1 MLPSAVVGSRQNDCD
16 SREEDSKQRKSR
28 DRNKGKQPAFERDNE
43 ITASRRLE
51 QFVSLWNRQRPL
63 PYDMSTYS
71 YLQKYPQEVLAEV
84 GRTKV
89 WQGRLLLA
97 AELLQPGFCQ
107 SHSGVKEGSEGNWTL
122 MEALAAARAIRANS
136 AAFGKHFGE
145 SEADDGS
152 GFEEK
157 EKLLTLY
164 VTKSVEGKP
173 LVLCEAAG
181 HGGASKASLHKT
193 TNDVV
198 NRVRVILSKS
208 FSKGAAPGDAH
219 SLDLSEGGSETLLLH
234 VAEGSKK
241 RKAAESFGSS
251 SSCDA
256 LQLTGLP
263 VDPRSPRPKLSVPE
277 TDSKMNMGSSE
288 SLSAHH
294 YDGIFTNADAASLDS
309 TAEQHLAHPHS
320 LG

>member
-1 MLPSAVVGSRQNDCD
+1 MLSSAVGSRQNDCD
-16 SREEDSKQRKSR
+16 SREEESKQRKSR

-63 PYDMSTYS
+63 PYDMSTYT
-71 YLQKYPQEVLAEV
+71 YLQKYPQDVLAEV

-107 SHSGVKEGSEGNWTL
+107 SHSGAKEGSEGSWTL

-145 SEADDGS
+145 TEADDGS

-164 VTKSVEGKP
+164 LTKSVEGKS

-181 HGGASKASLHKT
+181 HGGDSKATLHKT

-198 NRVRVILSKS
+198 NRVRVILGKS
-208 FSKGAAPGDAH
+208 FSKGTAPGDTH
-219 SLDLSEGGSETLLLH
+219 SMDLSEGGSEALLLH
-234 VAEGSKK
+234 VAEGTKK
-241 RKAAESFGSS
+241 RKAIEAFGSS

-256 LQLTGLP
+256 LHLTGLP
-263 VDPRSPRPKLSVPE
+263 VDQRMQRPKLAE
-277 TDSKMNMGSSE
+277 NESKINMSSSE
-288 SLSAHH
+288 SLPAHH
-294 YDGIFTNADAASLDS
+294 YDGIFTNAVDTASLES
-309 TAEQHLAHPHS
+309 PAEQHLSHPHS